1 MRVARLLGI
10 IILNYLNIC
19 RGHELELRIGYRLI
33 AYYILKTPNRLL
45 PVLAIEVDGTPA
57 LNS

>member
-1 MRVARLLGI
+1 MRVAKLLGI

-45 PVLAIEVDGTPA
+45 PVLAIEVDG
-57 LNS
+57 LQL